1 MVSRWIFL
9 FSRFNIPQFD
19 PIQPKNSLI
28 HQKEEEGGRE
38 EEEEGREEEEE
49 EEEEEGGITER
60 LTFKKIADIERPKKF
75 RTPVSRLRSSDF
87 NRIRV
92 SFTTLVF
99 VRRRKPLQSAPLPL
113 TTTALPLFLHATG
126 KKTKR
131 EEEKKEKERMIEK
144 EEKKG

>member
-28 HQKEEEGGRE
+28 HQKEEEGGR
-38 EEEEGREEEEE
+38 

>member
-9 FSRFNIPQFD
+9 FSSLLVSISPQFD

-28 HQKEEEGGRE
+28 HQKEEEGGGRE
-38 EEEEGREEEEE
+38 GEEGKGGG
-49 EEEEEGGITER
+49 EEGGITER

-75 RTPVSRLRSSDF
+75 RTPVSRLPSSGL
-87 NRIRV
+87 NRIHV

-99 VRRRKPLQSAPLPL
+99 VRRRKPLQSAPPSPPPSPPL
-113 TTTALPLFLHATG
+113 HYHYSHG
-126 KKTKR
+126 KENETR
-131 EEEKKEKERMIEK
+131 RRRRRRKKERLIEK

>member
-28 HQKEEEGGRE
+28 HQKEEGGE
-38 EEEEGREEEEE
+38 EEEKEEEE

-75 RTPVSRLRSSDF
+75 RTPISRLRSSGL

-92 SFTTLVF
+92 SFTTLV
-99 VRRRKPLQSAPLPL
+99 RRRKPLQSAPPL
-113 TTTALPLFLHATG
+113 TTTTLPLFLHATG

-131 EEEKKEKERMIEK
+131 EEKKKNEW
-144 EEKKG
+144 